1 MTKPYARETIREEA
15 ERHDA
20 LERNGELDELPF
32 TRLRRYAKEPS
43 QVYAIRIPVSRLR
56 AIRWLA
62 DRRKEQ
68 PTALLREWVLE
79 RLDEELAETEPTRV
93 KEAPS
98 PYRVAEK
105 PKKKK
110 SVSSR
115 VKRVPERKAT
125 RTPPRKVAA
134 TKKR

>member
-1 MTKPYARETIREEA
+1 MTKSHVHETFREEA

-20 LERNGELDELPF
+20 LEEKGQLDELPF

-62 DRRKEQ
+62 DHRKEQ

-79 RLDEELAETEPTRV
+79 RLDEELAEPEPTRV
-93 KEAPS
+93 EEAPS
-98 PYRVAEK
+98 PYFVARK
-105 PKKKK
+105 PRRK

-115 VKRVPERKAT
+115 AKRAPARRAAKTSTRKA
-125 RTPPRKVAA
+125 AA
-134 TKKR
+134 AKKR